1 MHVFYERRCWYETL
15 SRHLGSAYGAAST
28 RPSMTSHPRHFFL
41 PSLYAASALFLLFP
55 FSALADFT
63 ATVKAV
69 DDGDTIIVLHD
80 GSDEHIRFNGID
92 APEKTQ
98 AYGKKAKQFTLN
110 ATLGK
115 EVTIIEHGTDKYGRT
130 IGDVVLPDGSNL
142 NRTLLKEGLA
152 WWFWKHSQDKSLRDL
167 EDEARDQKVGL
178 WRDRNPIPPWVFR
191 KIQNKQVPEVG
202 DFEPPRK
209 VPTQE
214 KDFQGN
220 VTPGPIIGHR
230 KSHIYQRP
238 GCPGY
243 GKVSGDNAIQFT
255 SVEEAEEAGYKIAR
269 NCPR

>member
-1 MHVFYERRCWYETL
+1 ME
-15 SRHLGSAYGAAST
+15 
-28 RPSMTSHPRHFFL
+28 
-41 PSLYAASALFLLFP
+41 
-55 FSALADFT
+55 
-63 ATVKAV
+63 V

-80 GSDEHIRFNGID
+80 DKAEHIRLNGID

-98 AYGKKAKQFTLN
+98 AYGKKSKQYTLD

-115 EVTIIEHGTDKYGRT
+115 EVTVIEHGKDRHGRT
-130 IGDVVLPDGSNL
+130 IGDVLLPDGSNL
-142 NRTLLKEGLA
+142 NRQLLKEGLA

-167 EDEARDQKVGL
+167 EDEARDQKLGL

-191 KIQNKQVPEVG
+191 KIQNKQVPDVG

-209 VPTQE
+209 LPAQQPNTLA
-214 KDFQGN
+214 
-220 VTPGPIIGHR
+220 TLGPIIGHR

-243 GKVSGDNAIQFT
+243 GKVSESNAVQFAT
-255 SVEEAEEAGYKIAR
+255 VEDAEEAGYKIAR